1 MGGGRQG
8 TRPIAAGR
16 ESPSSLEPVARGQWP
31 VSAPT
36 PQSPTPTPQ
45 MCDHGSIM
53 PTPDILQPVDSE
65 DLSDEVARLFEDLDR
80 ARPLD
85 QRLLPGAFSP
95 TLDAIETHDAVEIVI
110 DVPGVPPDDLRVL
123 LRGNIVIVA
132 GGKTPPMADERARA
146 SFHLVERDC
155 GRFARAVRL
164 SGAFDPATATA
175 TLRGGELRV
184 RVPRLSERR
193 GHGVLVPVRRA

>member
-1 MGGGRQG
+1 M
-8 TRPIAAGR
+8 
-16 ESPSSLEPVARGQWP
+16 
-31 VSAPT
+31 
-36 PQSPTPTPQ
+36 
-45 MCDHGSIM
+45 
-53 PTPDILQPVDSE
+53 LQPVDSE
-65 DLSDEVARLFEDLDR
+65 DLGDEVARLFEDLDR

-110 DVPGVPPDDLRVL
+110 DVPGVLPDDLRVL
-123 LRGNIVIVA
+123 LRGNVVIVA

-146 SFHLVERDC
+146 SFHLVERDF

-164 SGAFDPATATA
+164 SGAFDAATATA
-175 TLRGGELRV
+175 TLCGGELRV
-184 RVPRLSERR
+184 RVPRLNERR

>member
-1 MGGGRQG
+1 
-8 TRPIAAGR
+8 
-16 ESPSSLEPVARGQWP
+16 
-31 VSAPT
+31 
-36 PQSPTPTPQ
+36 

-146 SFHLVERDC
+146 SFHLVERDF

-164 SGAFDPATATA
+164 SGAFDAATATA